1 MTTQKGVWN
10 IQQVRDKQLQD
21 LWSYVGADP
30 GELWVWGGNNHLDA
44 MGVLGQNN
52 LTHYSSPVQ
61 VPGTWNDDP
70 RHCIANSYSF
80 CHTKSDGTLWAWG
93 LNWGGALGQNNK
105 IRYSSPVQ
113 VGSDTTW
120 AAGQSNGNSSWGIKT
135 DGTFWHW
142 GRNTNW
148 SMGINQPSDYSIS
161 SPVQL
166 PGTTWSSDYGKHE
179 LQGTSSMSIK
189 TDGTLWTWGTN
200 HYGMLG
206 HNQASTNYSSPKQV
220 GSDTDWSQ
228 VTGGYQHS
236 LFLKTDG
243 TLWSVGE
250 DGNGRL
256 GINVGDNAGR
266 RSSPTQ
272 VPGTTWS
279 KVSAGY
285 KHSVATKTDGTL
297 WAWGDNS
304 KGQLGQNA
312 NTSVDGYSSPVQV
325 PGTTWNR
332 VTAGEW
338 SVVAI
343 KTDGTL
349 WTWGENQNG
358 ELANNSTI
366 KRSSPTQIP
375 GTNWSG
381 NIGTASRSFFSIRS

>member
-1 MTTQKGVWN
+1 MATDKGVWVL
-10 IQQVRDKQLQD
+10 QQVRDKQLQD

-44 MGVLGQNN
+44 MGILGQNN

-61 VPGTWNDDP
+61 IPGTWNNDP
-70 RHCIANSYSF
+70 RHCVANSYSF
-80 CHTKSDGTLWAWG
+80 CHAKSDGTLWAWG
-93 LNWGGALGQNNK
+93 LNWGGALGQNDR
-105 IRYSSPVQ
+105 IRRSSPVQ
-113 VGSDTTW
+113 IPGTTW
-120 AAGQSNGNSSWGIKT
+120 VAGQCNGNSSWGIKT

-179 LQGTSSMSIK
+179 LSGVCSMSIK

-200 HYGMLG
+200 NYGRLG
-206 HNQASTNYSSPKQV
+206 HSNMSNYSSPRQV

-228 VTGGYQHS
+228 VTGGAIHS

-243 TLWSVGE
+243 TLWATGE
-250 DGNGRL
+250 GGAGRL
-256 GINVGDNAGR
+256 GINVGDNPGR

-279 KVSAGY
+279 KVSAGS

-297 WAWGDNS
+297 WTWGDNGS
-304 KGQLGQNA
+304 GQLGQNG
-312 NTSVDGYSSPVQV
+312 NIPTEYSSPVQV
-325 PGTTWNR
+325 PGTTWDK
-332 VTAGEW
+332 VTAGANT
-338 SVVAI
+338 VLAT

-349 WTWGENQNG
+349 WAWGLNNYGQ
-358 ELANNSTI
+358 LSNNSVI
-366 KRSSPTQIP
+366 LRSSPTQIP

-381 NIGTASRSFFSIRS
+381 HIGTGNLALFSIRS